1 MNLKDRVQFCDV
13 AKMANGLPY
22 EDLVQFWLQAKYEES
37 KTFLNNLL
45 YFWLN
50 KYLNHVLRI
59 CFDILQLNFDQVM
72 ALENSLK
79 KTLEF

>member
-1 MNLKDRVQFCDV
+1 
-13 AKMANGLPY
+13 MANGLPY